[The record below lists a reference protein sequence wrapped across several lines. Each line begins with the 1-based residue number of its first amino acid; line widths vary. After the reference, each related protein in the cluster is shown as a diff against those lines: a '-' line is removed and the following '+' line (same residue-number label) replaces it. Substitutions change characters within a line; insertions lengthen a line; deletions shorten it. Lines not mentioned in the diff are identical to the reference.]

1 MTNKATENKTIPC
14 IVDALSMTW
23 SPDELIRVKHM
34 AKISATLKKGVI
46 QETRMSRLTYQLD
59 KLSQNK
65 DQELKGVEAFNDVV
79 YRDVMNRYKE
89 SCSQITREYNERKYK
104 NLDVSS
110 LVLSE
115 NEVQAKFELR
125 AVLKG
130 KLEVDVEQKYSDRL
144 SNLLD
149 NIGIDLL
156 DTLCCGEAERFI
168 CRLNNVFTK
177 ETYIWS
183 VKNNPS
189 GRFNYTYSANIYAD
203 GEQAGVIC
211 WGGKNCGV
219 YVSFMGHGC
228 AALDL
233 PRLYEEIKN
242 IPSLKITRV
251 DLAHDDFSGKHS
263 VKRALTRAKKGQFN
277 SGGRPASY
285 MYVESGHLS
294 EKQLKEN
301 FKDIKANSGQS
312 TKSTAKKSFGFIP
325 DKGITLYI
333 GSRESGKLLRIYQK
347 GKQLGDK
354 KSKWVR
360 WEVELHSSQ
369 RIIPLDAMIKPSEYL
384 AATYPALSFLS
395 KEQCKIKTIVKST
408 SMTIERIIDNQ
419 VISTR
424 KAINMMRT
432 LCGMEDSEIVDKFL
446 KDIEE
451 PDCRD
456 SMPTRLKVP
465 IFEQWVLDQ
474 AAAT

>member
-1 MTNKATENKTIPC
+1 MTSKATENKTVPC
-14 IVDALSMTW
+14 IVDALSLTW
-23 SPDELIRVKHM
+23 SPDELIKIKHM
-34 AKISATLKKGVI
+34 AKISATLKKGTI
-46 QETRMSRLTYQLD
+46 QESRMSRLTYQL
-59 KLSQNK
+59 NK
-65 DQELKGVEAFNDVV
+65 ASEKKNEELKGVKAFSSVV
-79 YRDVMNRYKE
+79 YQDIMNRYKE
-89 SCSQITREYNERKYK
+89 SCSQITREYDERKYK

-110 LVLSE
+110 LSLAE

-125 AVLKG
+125 DVLKG

-228 AALDL
+228 SALDL

-242 IPSLKITRV
+242 IPSLKITRI

-301 FKDIKANSGQS
+301 FKGIKANSGQS

-369 RIIPLDAMIKPSEYL
+369 RVIPLDAMIKPSEYL

-408 SMTIERIIDNQ
+408 KMTVEKIIENQ

-432 LCGMEDSEIVDKFL
+432 LCGMDDSEIIHKFL

-465 IFEQWVLDQ
+465 IFEEWVLEQ
-474 AAAT
+474 AAST